1 MIAFDNAVEA
11 KQFFISRIVAEAVRE
26 NAPLSDLEKRTL
38 YFTETGSDAKQ
49 EYLDDV
55 TQLEDQY
62 DDWEYEEKVTS
73 LLKKAHEYDSE
84 HPEELGVEDANQ
96 IYESAY
102 EILSKEDHYILV
114 MIDEA
119 LGAKLRKKLLGIF

>member
-55 TQLEDQY
+55 AQLEDQY

-73 LLKKAHEYDSE
+73 LLKKAHEYGI
-84 HPEELGVEDANQ
+84 PTVAYVAGV
-96 IYESAY
+96 
-102 EILSKEDHYILV
+102 
-114 MIDEA
+114 
-119 LGAKLRKKLLGIF
+119 GRPLRTNSSMVQRS